1 MLYLVRMAKAA
12 PAKNKTETKPKAGK
26 TLVLLDAH
34 AIIHR
39 AYHALPEFASSKGE
53 PTGALYGVVT
63 MVLRIVAEFK
73 PNYIVA
79 CYDLAGKT
87 FRHESYEGYKAGRKK
102 TDDALAAQIERS
114 RDVFGA
120 LNIPIYAEPGFEAD
134 DILGT
139 IASALSKDKD
149 TRIIIASGDM
159 DTLQLV
165 DGERV
170 RVFTLKKGINDTVL
184 YDENAIVARF
194 GFGPSQIP
202 DFKGLKG
209 DPSDNII
216 GVPGIGDKTATTLI
230 QAFGTVEGVYMALK
244 KDKETLK
251 KKGITDRII
260 GILEA
265 HEEEALFSKTLA
277 TIRRDAPVTF
287 SLPAKEWKEGI
298 EREKV
303 NALFKE
309 LEFKSLMDRFE
320 RSIGVE
326 GAAQKPDTEPTVHD
340 EQASEDDIR
349 KLSIA
354 LWLVNSDIPSPTLED
369 IYEYAGT
376 RSFSEASSKI
386 FAELKAQGLEKVYTD
401 IELPLIPIIKA
412 AEKWGVLIDAAHF
425 KKLSKKYHTELS
437 AIEKDIYRL
446 VGKEFNINSPKQ
458 LGVILFDDL
467 KLAAKGLKKTAG
479 GARSTRESELE
490 KLKDAHPVIQKILEY
505 RELQKLLSTYIDT
518 IPAMADKNGRLHTT
532 LNQAGTTTGRMSSQN
547 PNMQNIPARGEI
559 AREIRKG
566 FVAAPGHVF
575 VACDYSQIE
584 MRVLALLSGD
594 EKLIDTFRKEKD
606 VHASV
611 ASFVFKVPEE
621 KVTSDM
627 RRQAKVINFG
637 IIYGMGV
644 NALRANLGSTREEAE
659 RFYNEYF
666 EAFPSIGAYFEK
678 VKALAARQGYTET
691 LFCRR
696 RYFPGLKSK
705 IPYVRAM
712 AERMAMNAPL
722 QGTAAD
728 IIKIAMREVDAE
740 LRRQGLH
747 ERVHLVMQ
755 IHDELIYEA
764 EEAAETVARELV
776 RRVMEQAIESRLPFS
791 ANVSSGK
798 NWGELA

>member
-1 MLYLVRMAKAA
+1 MPKSVQI
-12 PAKNKTETKPKAGK
+12 KNKNTVKSKTKK

-73 PNYIVA
+73 PDYIVA
-79 CYDLAGKT
+79 CYDLPGKT

-102 TDDALAAQIERS
+102 TDDALMVQIERS
-114 RDVFGA
+114 RDVFAA

-139 IASALSKDKD
+139 ITSKVAKD
-149 TRIIIASGDM
+149 TQIEIIIASGDM

-165 DGERV
+165 DAARV
-170 RVFTLKKGINDTVL
+170 RVFTLKKGLNDTVL
-184 YDENAIVARF
+184 YDEKAIIDRF
-194 GFGPSQIP
+194 GFGPLQIP

-230 QAFGTVEGVYMALK
+230 QAFGTVEGIYRALK
-244 KDKETLK
+244 KDHSALLAA
-251 KKGITDRII
+251 GITERIMH
-260 GILEA
+260 ILKE
-265 HEEEALFSKTLA
+265 HEEEAIFSKTLA
-277 TIRRDAPVTF
+277 TIRRDAPIEF
-287 SLPAKEWKEGI
+287 ILPHKEWKEGI
-298 EREKV
+298 VKE
-303 NALFKE
+303 NIQSLFKE
-309 LEFKSLMDRFE
+309 LEFKSLIDRFE
-320 RSIGVE
+320 RSIDSEEIKEEPALVSTE
-326 GAAQKPDTEPTVHD
+326 DKEHINQDALQKL
-340 EQASEDDIR
+340 A
-349 KLSIA
+349 IA
-354 LWLVNSDIPSPTLED
+354 LWLINSESTNPTLDD
-369 IYEYAGT
+369 IYAYAGT
-376 RSFSEASSKI
+376 HI
-386 FAELKAQGLEKVYTD
+386 FADAEKKILAEVKAQGLEKVYTD
-401 IELPLIPIIKA
+401 IEVPLIPIIEA
-412 AEKWGVLIDAAHF
+412 AKNWGVCIDPEHF
-425 KKLSKKYHTELS
+425 AKLSKKYHVELS
-437 AIEKDIYRL
+437 GIEKKIYTL
-446 VGKEFNINSPKQ
+446 AGKKFNINSPKQ

-467 KLAAKGLKKTAG
+467 KLVVRGLKKTAG

-490 KLKDAHPVIQKILEY
+490 KLKDAHPIIEKILEY

-518 IPAMADKNGRLHTT
+518 IPAMADENGRLHST
-532 LNQAGTTTGRMSSQN
+532 LNQTGTTTGRMSSQN
-547 PNMQNIPARGEI
+547 PNMQNIPVRGEI

-566 FVAAPGHVF
+566 FVASPGHVF

-584 MRVLALLSGD
+584 MRVLALLSED
-594 EKLIDTFRKEKD
+594 EKLLDTFKKEKD

-611 ASFVFKVPEE
+611 ASFVFKVPEAA
-621 KVTSDM
+621 VTSDM

-644 NALRANLGSTREEAE
+644 TALKATLGSTREEAE
-659 RFYNEYF
+659 RFYNDYF
-666 EAFPSIGAYFEK
+666 ETFPSIRMYFEK
-678 VKALAARQGYTET
+678 VKNEAARRGYTET
-691 LFCRR
+691 LFGRR

-728 IIKIAMREVDAE
+728 IIKIAMREVDRE
-740 LRRQGLH
+740 LKQQNLVEH
-747 ERVHLVMQ
+747 VHLVMQ
-755 IHDELIYEA
+755 IHDELIYEVA
-764 EEAAETVARELV
+764 ESVEIATRELV
-776 RRVMEQAIESRLPFS
+776 RRVMENAIEARLPFS